1 MEIRT
6 TKSSRQRQ
14 VRCATM
20 SFDNHPD
27 RAVGDPGKEEAALH
41 PEYSQHGSDM
51 DELERLGRNIGR
63 LAARA

>member
-1 MEIRT
+1 
-6 TKSSRQRQ
+6 
-14 VRCATM
+14 M
-20 SFDNHPD
+20 SFDDHPD

-51 DELERLGRNIGR
+51 DKLERLGRNIGR